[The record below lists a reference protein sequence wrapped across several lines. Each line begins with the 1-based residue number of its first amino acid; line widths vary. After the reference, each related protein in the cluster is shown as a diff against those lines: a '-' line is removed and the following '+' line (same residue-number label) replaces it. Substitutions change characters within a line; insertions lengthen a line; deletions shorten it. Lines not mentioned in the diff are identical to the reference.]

1 MKCRKRM
8 LCSLCPSFRT
18 CPASVRRN
26 KRARR
31 TKADSAGP
39 ELVRRA
45 AAILE
50 TGWFSCHDLALQLF
64 GQPKPGRSGL
74 MSILVR
80 ARRPINR
87 LKALGVLAVRPNAVG
102 SAAYTLTD
110 WPEGVSR

>member
-1 MKCRKRM
+1 MKCRKKIN
-8 LCSLCPSFRT
+8 CSQCPSYKT
-18 CPASVRRN
+18 CPASMRRD

-31 TKADSAGP
+31 TKADIAGP

-50 TGWFSCHDLALQLF
+50 TGWFSCHDLALKLF
-64 GQPKPGRSGL
+64 GQPKPGQSGL

-80 ARRPINR
+80 ARRPINK
-87 LKALGVLAVRPNAVG
+87 LKALGVLAVRPNAAG

-110 WPEGVSR
+110 WPAGVPR